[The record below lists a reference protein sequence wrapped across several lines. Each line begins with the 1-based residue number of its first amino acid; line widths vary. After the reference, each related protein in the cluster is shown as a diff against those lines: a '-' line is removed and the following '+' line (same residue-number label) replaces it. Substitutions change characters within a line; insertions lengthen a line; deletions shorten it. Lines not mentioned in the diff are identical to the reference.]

1 MPRQCCCPAWPEAP
15 RKARVLHQAEHSKGL
30 DITSGNQG
38 QRSEVSSHLGR
49 VKFPTVHRLKTA
61 QGSCSASVMK
71 PDLCRPLMI
80 PLLPVSLSTCL
91 TPKHTRF
98 PAVLV
103 CRKHGSLLPPGPC
116 TVCFLC
122 PEHLADPTFSPDTL
136 RACFQS
142 LRFLH
147 PQRLLLPSRPCLR
160 QQLS

>member
-1 MPRQCCCPAWPEAP
+1 MRGSVRCHSGPLAQSPHATSVLLPCLAQGSQES
-15 RKARVLHQAEHSKGL
+15 KVLHQAEHSKGL

-38 QRSEVSSHLGR
+38 QRSEVSSRLGR

-71 PDLCRPLMI
+71 PDLCRPLTI

-116 TVCFLC
+116 TVCF
-122 PEHLADPTFSPDTL
+122 
-136 RACFQS
+136 QS